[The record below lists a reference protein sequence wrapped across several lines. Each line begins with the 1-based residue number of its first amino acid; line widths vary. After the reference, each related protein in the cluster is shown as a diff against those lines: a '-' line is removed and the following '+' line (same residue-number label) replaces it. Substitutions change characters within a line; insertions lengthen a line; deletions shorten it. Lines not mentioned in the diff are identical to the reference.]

1 MASFFKTARFAH
13 DCAACRLIASVEPTD
28 GRCFDLY
35 VCDGEGS
42 LVVRTSSDGPD
53 YASMA
58 MAHAALFAGDTD
70 SEMGRGFY
78 TYRLFR
84 ERRLIRLAA

>member
-13 DCAACRLIASVEPTD
+13 DCAACRLIAAVEPND
-28 GRCFDLY
+28 GRAFDLY

-42 LVVRTSSDGPD
+42 LIARTGDDGPD
-53 YASMA
+53 YASFPLALAPA
-58 MAHAALFAGDTD
+58 MEGETD
-70 SEMGRGFY
+70 SDMGRAFY

-84 ERRLIRLAA
+84 ERRLIRQVA